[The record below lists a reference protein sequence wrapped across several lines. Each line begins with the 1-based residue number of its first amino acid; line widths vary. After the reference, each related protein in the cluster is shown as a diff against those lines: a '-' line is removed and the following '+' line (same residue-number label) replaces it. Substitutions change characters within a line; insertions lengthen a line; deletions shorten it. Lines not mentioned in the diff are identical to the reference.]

1 MCPPKAED
9 VREEKE
15 ELKQWEDKVR
25 ARFLPQHMRFPPVR
39 RLRSEYQEVDVESMV
54 DEYTEK
60 VFEQYTETRDFKP
73 NTRPESVMQKDE
85 VVILMRFN
93 DNEHETKVFKKVG
106 FSLGDT
112 EECHYDVKVKFV
124 PPFVPKRQYY

>member
-1 MCPPKAED
+1 
-9 VREEKE
+9 
-15 ELKQWEDKVR
+15 
-25 ARFLPQHMRFPPVR
+25 MRFPPVR

-73 NTRPESVMQKDE
+73 NTHPESVMQKDE
-85 VVILMRFN
+85 IVILMRFN
-93 DNEHETKVFKKVG
+93 DNEDETKVFKKVG

-112 EECHYDVKVKFV
+112 EECHHNVKVKFV